1 MREGHCLPGSERGSS
16 MKVHLAKSA
25 GFCLGVKR
33 ALRIAADTAAGGGH
47 VFMLGEL
54 VHNEHV
60 LRDIE
65 RQGITRIRRLSKGE
79 GPRTLL
85 ICAHG
90 APDSVMKHAR
100 RLGYSIVDATCPM
113 VRHIHRV
120 AVDMEEH
127 GRTVVVIGDRDHD
140 EVKGIV
146 GQLKHKAI
154 VVDDPS
160 RMPVE
165 KLRRIRKAAV
175 VVQSTQDAAKVG
187 RIVAT
192 LRTLVKDLQFHN
204 TICKPT
210 GQKQKEIMSLA
221 NGNDVVIVI
230 GSVTSA
236 NTTRLFEIS
245 KAINP
250 KTYQIGS
257 AKDLKPCW
265 FAGART
271 VGVSAGASTPDS
283 LTNEVAEKLSRMK
296 VASAAR
302 VGILGT

>member
-1 MREGHCLPGSERGSS
+1 

-33 ALRIAADTAAGGGH
+33 ALRIASATAAEGGR
-47 VFMLGEL
+47 VYMLGEL

-65 RQGITRIRRLSKGE
+65 SQGIRRIRRLSKGR

-90 APDSVMKHAR
+90 APDAIMKRAR
-100 RLGYSIVDATCPM
+100 RLGYRIVDATCPM
-113 VRHIHRV
+113 VRHIHSV
-120 AVDMEEH
+120 AADIEKY

-146 GQLKHKAI
+146 GQLHTKAI
-154 VVDDPS
+154 VVDDTS
-160 RMPVE
+160 RLPVAE
-165 KLRRIRKAAV
+165 LRKVKSASV

-187 RIVAT
+187 RILDT
-192 LRTLVKDLQFHN
+192 LRTLIQDVEFHN

-210 GQKQKEIMSLA
+210 GQKQKEIVSLA
-221 NGNDVVIVI
+221 KANDVVVVI

-250 KTYQIGS
+250 KTYRIGS
-257 AKDLKPCW
+257 AKDLKTGW
-265 FAGART
+265 FAGARSA
-271 VGVSAGASTPDS
+271 GVSAGASTPDS
-283 LTNEVAEKLSRMK
+283 LTNEVVATLTRMK
-296 VASAAR
+296 GDSS
-302 VGILGT
+302 